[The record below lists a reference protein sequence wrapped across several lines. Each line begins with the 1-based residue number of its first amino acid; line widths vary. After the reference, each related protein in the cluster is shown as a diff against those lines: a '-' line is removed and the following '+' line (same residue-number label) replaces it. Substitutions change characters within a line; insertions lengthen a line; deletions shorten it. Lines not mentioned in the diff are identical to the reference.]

1 MQPSPSAPAE
11 PAAGVSLVEIV
22 AYIGITA
29 GLYGTFLVLALEGP
43 TKTTVGLVAL
53 GLTLAFLLAGALVGA
68 DAPDRLSRLRSV
80 CWYLSVQAFS
90 SMLQAWIVSPE
101 SLVFG
106 FSDLFPVF
114 LLSALYA
121 FGLWLFLPRLL
132 QQLAFFNA
140 AIAAVA
146 VLVLPAPTSF
156 GFGSPD
162 LTGLTLVF
170 WIGGAA
176 WFALGYAGR
185 LRPPRTGM
193 VLGVL
198 TSIPAP
204 LLFAV
209 DSPEAAFLLVLATSA
224 VYLFL
229 GGRIADRAVS
239 GIAVVGAVIGV
250 VGFLATAGVDD
261 TSSGTVTLVVGALL
275 LAAAIVF
282 SRQVGGGGRAS
293 LGRPTLPLGVRVVPS
308 EPIATTPPTL
318 PEPPPSP

>member
-1 MQPSPSAPAE
+1 
-11 PAAGVSLVEIV
+11 
-22 AYIGITA
+22 
-29 GLYGTFLVLALEGP
+29 
-43 TKTTVGLVAL
+43 
-53 GLTLAFLLAGALVGA
+53 
-68 DAPDRLSRLRSV
+68 
-80 CWYLSVQAFS
+80 
-90 SMLQAWIVSPE
+90 
-101 SLVFG
+101 
-106 FSDLFPVF
+106 
-114 LLSALYA
+114 
-121 FGLWLFLPRLL
+121 
-132 QQLAFFNA
+132 
-140 AIAAVA
+140 
-146 VLVLPAPTSF
+146 
-156 GFGSPD
+156 
-162 LTGLTLVF
+162 
-170 WIGGAA
+170 
-176 WFALGYAGR
+176 
-185 LRPPRTGM
+185 M

-261 TSSGTVTLVVGALL
+261 TSSGTVTLVVGALM